1 MTEMTPSATISVD
14 EFLMPLRN
22 AVLHELDEVTA
33 ACSGC
38 PERLTEAIRY
48 SVFSPGKRIRPALT
62 LLACEMVSGAWQAA
76 LPAACAVELVHVYS
90 LIHDDLPSMD
100 DDQLRRGRPTCHVQ
114 FDEATACLAGDSLQM
129 LAIELLCQR
138 LSPELAISC
147 CQILSRASGRCHL
160 VGGQMDDLSAEGR
173 FQTGKDVPL
182 HSDRSADRRTMFT
195 PKEGLEF
202 LTSIHRRKTG
212 ALIEASLQMG
222 GVIGGANLE
231 QLQRLA
237 MYGQAIGLAFQI
249 IDDCLDLQST
259 SEQLGKTPMKDFRQG
274 KLTYPGLIGLEGSR
288 KMAMDLVDQACTAL
302 SVFGDAASKLE
313 RIAQFIVDRKH

>member
-1 MTEMTPSATISVD
+1 
-14 EFLMPLRN
+14 
-22 AVLHELDEVTA
+22 
-33 ACSGC
+33 
-38 PERLTEAIRY
+38 
-48 SVFSPGKRIRPALT
+48 
-62 LLACEMVSGAWQAA
+62 
-76 LPAACAVELVHVYS
+76 
-90 LIHDDLPSMD
+90 
-100 DDQLRRGRPTCHVQ
+100 
-114 FDEATACLAGDSLQM
+114 
-129 LAIELLCQR
+129 
-138 LSPELAISC
+138 
-147 CQILSRASGRCHL
+147 
-160 VGGQMDDLSAEGR
+160 
-173 FQTGKDVPL
+173 
-182 HSDRSADRRTMFT
+182 MFT